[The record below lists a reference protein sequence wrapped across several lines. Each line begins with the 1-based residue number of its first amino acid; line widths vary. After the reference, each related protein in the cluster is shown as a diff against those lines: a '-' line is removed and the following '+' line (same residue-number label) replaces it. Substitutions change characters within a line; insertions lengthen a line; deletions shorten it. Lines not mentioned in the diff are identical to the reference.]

1 MQKLSEHDIKVPNVL
16 WYEPSDEVFG
26 TSFYVMEM
34 ASGDAPSDN
43 PPFHQE
49 GWVADSSEDVREKI
63 WWGWVEQM
71 AKIHQVDISNGDFEF
86 LNRPKLAEDYLD
98 QELNYYFNFHDWAMD
113 GEAHPVADQARE
125 WLKANKPQPTQSSI
139 LWGDCRCANI
149 MYDPDGQVSAVLDWE
164 MAALGDPCMDLAWG
178 IAIDDCNSK
187 GVHVERLSGFPGP
200 VATIAKWEALTGFSA
215 DDFDYYYILA
225 LYKFT
230 VIMVKVVR
238 KLEHYEIM
246 PMGMNAHINNHVT
259 PMLEAKLKEL

>member
-1 MQKLSEHDIKVPNVL
+1 
-16 WYEPSDEVFG
+16 
-26 TSFYVMEM
+26 
-34 ASGDAPSDN
+34 
-43 PPFHQE
+43 
-49 GWVADSSEDVREKI
+49 
-63 WWGWVEQM
+63 
-71 AKIHQVDISNGDFEF
+71 
-86 LNRPKLAEDYLD
+86 
-98 QELNYYFNFHDWAMD
+98 
-113 GEAHPVADQARE
+113 
-125 WLKANKPQPTQSSI
+125 
-139 LWGDCRCANI
+139 

-164 MAALGDPCMDLAWG
+164 MAALGDPCIDLAWG

-187 GVHVERLSGFPGP
+187 GVHVERLNGFPGP

-215 DDFDYYYILA
+215 DNFDYYYILA

>member
-1 MQKLSEHDIKVPNVL
+1 M
-16 WYEPSDEVFG
+16 FG

-34 ASGDAPSDN
+34 ASGAAPSDN

-49 GWVADSSEDVREKI
+49 GWVADSSDEVRERI

-71 AKIHQVDISNGDFEF
+71 AKIHQVDISHGDFEF
-86 LNRPKLAEDYLD
+86 LNRPKIAEDYLD
-98 QELNYYFNFHDWAMD
+98 QELNYYFDFHDWAME
-113 GEAHPVADQARE
+113 GEAHPVADKTRE
-125 WLKANKPQPTQSSI
+125 WLKANKPKPTQASI

-149 MYDPDGQVSAVLDWE
+149 MYTPDGQVSAVLDWE
-164 MAALGDPCMDLAWG
+164 MAALGDPCIDLAWG

-187 GVHVERLSGFPGP
+187 GVHVDRLSGFPEP
-200 VATIAKWEALTGFSA
+200 VATIVKWEALTGFSA
-215 DDFDYYYILA
+215 DNFDYYYILA

-246 PMGMNAHINNHVT
+246 PLGMDAHINNHVT